1 MKETTNN
8 NNKCTEKNREKGEA
22 ERGRENVGK

>member
-1 MKETTNN
+1 MKETTN